1 MKEMARCIKAD
12 NDDFFEH
19 VDWGKQSG
27 WIEAVCFYHP
37 DDEHGP
43 ANAELHCLSNEKQ
56 QCNNETMK
64 QC

>member
-1 MKEMARCIKAD
+1 MKEMARCIKAG
-12 NDDFFEH
+12 NDYFFEH

-43 ANAELHCLSNEKQ
+43 GNAELHCLSNKKQ
-56 QCNNETMK
+56 Q
-64 QC
+64 